1 MRSLAPITLACAAV
15 LFAQAPTVKAADE
28 PAKDKAKDYS
38 NAPLVVRMMAFDKKG
53 DGKLTKD
60 EVTDERLK
68 RLFDQAD
75 TDKDG
80 VVTKE
85 ELMAL
90 AAKLD
95 AEQSAGRGGRGQRG
109 PGGPPP
115 GDRGPGGPGDGGPDG
130 PPPGDRGPGGP
141 GGGRFGPPRPG
152 QILPTF
158 VQESLKLTASQK
170 KQLDELQ
177 KDVDAKLAKILT
189 DEQKTQLKEMRPGRG
204 PGGPGGPGGGPGG
217 PGGDGPPPGRPGQD
231 RDRPNPDR

>member
-1 MRSLAPITLACAAV
+1 MRNFARITLACAAI
-15 LFAQAPTVKAADE
+15 LFAQAYTPAVRAADE

-38 NAPLVVRMMAFDKKG
+38 NAPIVVRMMAFDKKG

-60 EVTDERLK
+60 EITDERLQ

-75 TDKDG
+75 VNKDG
-80 VVTKE
+80 IVTKE

-90 AAKLD
+90 AAKMD
-95 AEQSAGRGGRGQRG
+95 ADQGERGGRGQRGQRG
-109 PGGPPP
+109 PGGP
-115 GDRGPGGPGDGGPDG
+115 GDRGPGGPPPGDGGPDG

-141 GGGRFGPPRPG
+141 GGRFGPPRPG
-152 QILPTF
+152 QIMPMF
-158 VQESLKLTASQK
+158 MQEALKLTASQK

-204 PGGPGGPGGGPGG
+204 PGGPSGPGG